1 MRWLPISGEEIYKG
15 HIMKFKIIF
24 VLMIAVAI
32 LLAGGSE
39 KDLVGNLAPGMAY
52 AQVKQLDEE
61 TEKAREEE
69 QKGEKIFS
77 KLEEEKEKEKEK
89 EKIRLPGQMPAVSPE
104 TFRMIETIENKNREL
119 KKREEELRIKQTRL
133 EALEAKV
140 RKDLD
145 KIEKSISESKEQMGI
160 QDERTKKNVEALI
173 KVYSSMK
180 PEEAA
185 NLVEA
190 IDEGLAL
197 QIISGMKSKIAG
209 QVLSN
214 LDVKVA
220 KRISENLAGKRDKPS
235 EKTNSPGN

>member
-24 VLMIAVAI
+24 VFMIAVAI
-32 LLAGGSE
+32 LLTGGSE

-69 QKGEKIFS
+69 QKGEKIFFKS
-77 KLEEEKEKEKEK
+77 EEEQEKEK

>member
-15 HIMKFKIIF
+15 YIMKFKIIF
-24 VLMIAVAI
+24 VFMIAVAI

-77 KLEEEKEKEKEK
+77 KLEEEKEKEK

-160 QDERTKKNVEALI
+160 QDERAKKNVEALI

>member
-1 MRWLPISGEEIYKG
+1 
-15 HIMKFKIIF
+15 MKFKIIF
-24 VLMIAVAI
+24 VFMIAVAI
-32 LLAGGSE
+32 LLTGGSE

-69 QKGEKIFS
+69 QKGEKIFFKS
-77 KLEEEKEKEKEK
+77 EEEKEKEK

>member
-24 VLMIAVAI
+24 VFMIAVAI
-32 LLAGGSE
+32 LLTGGSE

>member
-24 VLMIAVAI
+24 VFMIAVAI

-77 KLEEEKEKEKEK
+77 KLEEEKENEKEK

>member
-24 VLMIAVAI
+24 VFVIAVAI

-145 KIEKSISESKEQMGI
+145 KIEKNISESKKQMGI
-160 QDERTKKNVEALI
+160 QDEKTKENVEALI

-180 PEEAA
+180 PEDAA

-220 KRISENLAGKRDKPS
+220 KRISDNLAGKRDKPS
-235 EKTNSPGN
+235 GKSSSAGN

>member
-1 MRWLPISGEEIYKG
+1 
-15 HIMKFKIIF
+15 
-24 VLMIAVAI
+24 MIAVAI

-69 QKGEKIFS
+69 QKGEKIFFKS
-77 KLEEEKEKEKEK
+77 EEEKEKEK

>member
-24 VLMIAVAI
+24 VFMIAVAF
-32 LLAGGSE
+32 LLAGRSD
-39 KDLVGNLAPGMAY
+39 KYLAGNLESGMAY

-89 EKIRLPGQMPAVSPE
+89 IRLPGQVPAVSPE

>member
-1 MRWLPISGEEIYKG
+1 MRWLPISGEAIYKG

-160 QDERTKKNVEALI
+160 QDERAKKNVEALI

-235 EKTNSPGN
+235 EKTNSPDN

>member
-1 MRWLPISGEEIYKG
+1 
-15 HIMKFKIIF
+15 MKCKIIF

-69 QKGEKIFS
+69 QKGEKIFFKS
-77 KLEEEKEKEKEK
+77 EEEKEKEK

-119 KKREEELRIKQTRL
+119 KKREEALRLKEVRL

>member
-1 MRWLPISGEEIYKG
+1 MRWLPISGEAIYKG

-61 TEKAREEE
+61 TEKAREE
-69 QKGEKIFS
+69 
-77 KLEEEKEKEKEK
+77 EKEK

-160 QDERTKKNVEALI
+160 QDERAKKNVEALI

>member
-15 HIMKFKIIF
+15 HIMKCKIIF

-69 QKGEKIFS
+69 QKGEKIFFKS
-77 KLEEEKEKEKEK
+77 EEEKEKEK

>member
-1 MRWLPISGEEIYKG
+1 
-15 HIMKFKIIF
+15 
-24 VLMIAVAI
+24 MIAVAF
-32 LLAGGSE
+32 LLAGSSD
-39 KDLVGNLAPGMAY
+39 KYLAGNLESGMAY
-52 AQVKQLDEE
+52 AQVKQIDEE
-61 TEKAREEE
+61 TEKVREEKKTFPLE
-69 QKGEKIFS
+69 PQK
-77 KLEEEKEKEKEK
+77 EEVKEK
-89 EKIRLPGQMPAVSPE
+89 EKIQLPGQMPAVSPETFSE

-145 KIEKSISESKEQMGI
+145 KIEKNISEAKKQMGI
-160 QDERTKKNVEALI
+160 QDEKTKENVEALI

-180 PEEAA
+180 PEDAA

>member
-1 MRWLPISGEEIYKG
+1 
-15 HIMKFKIIF
+15 
-24 VLMIAVAI
+24 MIAVAI

-77 KLEEEKEKEKEK
+77 KLEEEKAKEKEK

-119 KKREEELRIKQTRL
+119 KQREEELRIKQTRL

-235 EKTNSPGN
+235 EKTNSPDN

>member
-24 VLMIAVAI
+24 VFMIAVAI

-69 QKGEKIFS
+69 QKGEKIFF
-77 KLEEEKEKEKEK
+77 KLEEEKEKEK

>member
-1 MRWLPISGEEIYKG
+1 MRWLPISGEAIYKG

-24 VLMIAVAI
+24 VFMIAVAI

>member
-1 MRWLPISGEEIYKG
+1 
-15 HIMKFKIIF
+15 
-24 VLMIAVAI
+24 MIAVAF
-32 LLAGGSE
+32 LLTGSSDEYLAG
-39 KDLVGNLAPGMAY
+39 NLESGMAY
-52 AQVKQLDEE
+52 AQVKQIDEE
-61 TEKAREEE
+61 TEKVREEKKISPLE
-69 QKGEKIFS
+69 PQK
-77 KLEEEKEKEKEK
+77 EEVQEK
-89 EKIRLPGQMPAVSPE
+89 EKIQLPGQMPAVSPETFSE

-145 KIEKSISESKEQMGI
+145 KIEKNISESIKQMGI
-160 QDERTKKNVEALI
+160 QDEKTKENVEALI

-180 PEEAA
+180 PEDAA

-235 EKTNSPGN
+235 EKSSSAGN